1 MRFSAIQLFTTFL
14 TLTARALATLT
25 GPFYLTV
32 VPEDGSDTYPVTI
45 ATVSRGA
52 QILSSAL
59 EYDQEFTF
67 NTTSNR
73 IFKYDSTTLGN
84 GPLTAGSVV
93 LFNSPSGTDGSALE
107 QVIIDGNT
115 FLVKSGMEDDGIYAW
130 ASSPTTTG
138 LAVEIDYEGPGS
150 TNANA
155 ALMLDIV
162 SS

>member
-1 MRFSAIQLFTTFL
+1 MQFSAVQV
-14 TLTARALATLT
+14 LATLLTLATGGLATST

-32 VPEDGSDTYPVTI
+32 VPGDGSDTYPVTI

-59 EYDQEFTF
+59 EYDQEFTY
-67 NTTSNR
+67 NTTSGR
-73 IFKYDSTTLGN
+73 IFKSDSTTLGN
-84 GPLTAGSVV
+84 GPLTVGGVV

-115 FLVKSGMEDDGIYAW
+115 FLVKSGTADDGIYAW

-138 LAVEIDYEGPGS
+138 LAVEIDYEGAAS
-150 TNANA
+150 TKANS
-155 ALMLDIV
+155 ALMLDNV